1 LTVPSALLID
11 ENSALTSIDGPST
24 RLPDVNPNLRND
36 VTDPVHGP
44 GMHMT
49 SGAMLRLRFE
59 NVSDPEHPLKLWAT
73 VIVVTASAAEIV
85 NTIGIPWAVV
95 PLHWPA

>member
-1 LTVPSALLID
+1 MPSALLAD
-11 ENSALTSIDGPST
+11 ENSALTSTDGPST
-24 RLPDVNPNLRND
+24 RLPDANPNLRND

-44 GMHMT
+44 GMQIT

-73 VIVVTASAAEIV
+73 VIVVTASSAEIV
-85 NTIGIPWAVV
+85 NPMGIP
-95 PLHWPA
+95 